1 MIKKILSGV
10 FALALVISVSCCKHN
25 TTKDNSVV
33 KQELNSKDF
42 QLPEESVI
50 LKYPYRIKK
59 IDSMLL
65 IWDLHGKDNFFH
77 AFKLDDKKIDFLFSF
92 GKVGNGPEELTTC
105 AGMNVRDN
113 TLSIIET
120 NKAILYTYPIKN
132 LQKKIAKPNKI
143 LDLPKELVPIINFTD
158 MGKDGQIVLD
168 SKGDNRFIILNE
180 KGNIEQK
187 LYKIP
192 TTNKENENLAAPI
205 LQQLW
210 TSCLDYNPNNG
221 ILAIAT
227 TLGDVVEIYNLKENS
242 VNVKVGKQGEPSI
255 IRQGKRLIFSTANGY
270 QDVIVGDNE
279 IYALYSDITPDEI
292 EKNKNAGIET
302 PNGGNIIYVMDFVG
316 KIKKTFILDRHIN
329 GFDIDF
335 EEKIIYGVN
344 SNSNT
349 QLCVFKI

>member
-1 MIKKILSGV
+1 MYKYYITLLII
-10 FALALVISVSCCKHN
+10 FISVSSCKHN
-25 TTKDNSVV
+25 TTKENSME

-59 IDSMLL
+59 IDSMLI
-65 IWDLHGKDNFFH
+65 IWDLHGRDNFFH
-77 AFKLDDKKIDFLFSF
+77 VFKLDEKKSDFLFSF

-105 AGMNVRDN
+105 AGMNIRDS
-113 TLSIIET
+113 TFSIIET

-132 LQKKIAKPNKI
+132 LQNKIAKPNKI
-143 LDLPKELVPIINFTD
+143 LDLPKELAPIIKFTD
-158 MGKDGQIVLD
+158 MGKAGKIVLD

-180 KGNIEQK
+180 KGDIEQK

-192 TTNKENENLAAPI
+192 NTNKENENLAAPI

-210 TSCLDYNPNNG
+210 TSSLDYNSNNG

-227 TLGDVVEIYNLKENS
+227 TLGDVIEIYNLKEKS

-255 IRQGKRLIFSTANGY
+255 IRRGEHLLISAANGY

-292 EKNKNAGIET
+292 EKNKNAGVQT
-302 PNGGNIIYVMDFVG
+302 PNGGNIIYIMDFVG

-349 QLCVFKI
+349 QLCVFNM

>member
-1 MIKKILSGV
+1 MYKYCITLLIII
-10 FALALVISVSCCKHN
+10 ISVSSCKYD
-25 TTKDNSVV
+25 TTRENSMV

-65 IWDLHGKDNFFH
+65 IWDLHGRENFFH
-77 AFKLDDKKIDFLFSF
+77 VFKLDNKKSDFLFSF
-92 GKVGNGPEELTTC
+92 GKVGNGPEEFTTC
-105 AGMNVRDN
+105 AGMNIRDS
-113 TLSIIET
+113 TFSVIET
-120 NKAILYTYPIKN
+120 NKAVLYTYPIKD
-132 LQKKIAKPNKI
+132 LQKRIVKPNRI
-143 LDLPKELVPIINFTD
+143 LDLPKELTPIIKFTD
-158 MGKDGQIVLD
+158 MGKAGKIVLD

-192 TTNKENENLAAPI
+192 NKENENLAAPI

-210 TSCLDYNPNNG
+210 TSCLDYNPSNG

-227 TLGDVVEIYNLKENS
+227 TLGDVVEIYNLKEKSANI
-242 VNVKVGKQGEPSI
+242 KVGKQGEPSI
-255 IRQGKRLIFSTANGY
+255 IRRGEQLIISAANGY
-270 QDVIVGDNE
+270 QDIIVGDNE
-279 IYALYSDITPDEI
+279 IYALYSDITLDEI
-292 EKNKNAGIET
+292 EKNKNAEVQT
-302 PNGGNIIYVMDFVG
+302 PSGGNLIYIMDFDG
-316 KIKKTFILDRHIN
+316 KIKKTFILDRYIN

-335 EEKIIYGVN
+335 EKKIIYGVN

-349 QLCVFKI
+349 QLCVFNM